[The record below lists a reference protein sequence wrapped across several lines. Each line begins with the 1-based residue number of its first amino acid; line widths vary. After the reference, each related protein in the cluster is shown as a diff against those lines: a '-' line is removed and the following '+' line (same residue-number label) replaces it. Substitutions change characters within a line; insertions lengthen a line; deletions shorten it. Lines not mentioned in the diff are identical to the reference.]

1 MTRMRVMRRIIL
13 PQAIRV
19 VIPTTGNQLIGLLKY
34 TSLVS
39 VLAVPDLLYSAE
51 LVYQQNYKVIPLLLV
66 ASIWYLAITSVL
78 MIGQYYLERH
88 FSRGSVRTRPLTPA
102 QRIRAALIRR
112 APRVEEPA

>member
-1 MTRMRVMRRIIL
+1 MRRIVL

-51 LVYQQNYKVIPLLLV
+51 LIYQQNYQVIPLLLV
-66 ASIWYLAITSVL
+66 ASIWYLTITSVL
-78 MIGQYYLERH
+78 MLGQFYLERY
-88 FSRGSVRTRPLTPA
+88 FSKGSVRTQPPTPL
-102 QRIRAALIRR
+102 QRMRAVLIRR
-112 APRVEEPA
+112 PVRPTAQVAL